1 MTQTFKIIFINQGSV
16 YEIYSREVYQSDM
29 YGFVTV
35 EDIVFGEKSG
45 MVVDPSEEKLK
56 SELDGVTRFYIPMHN
71 IIRIDEVKKE
81 GVAKISSGSE
91 DNVKPFPAGS
101 ITIPPSPNNNEN
113 N

>member
-56 SELDGVTRFYIPMHN
+56 SEFDGVTRFYIPMHN

-91 DNVKPFPAGS
+91 DNVKPFPTGS